1 MRIPRVII
9 LLAVAASLPILAI
22 GCGGGGSDDT
32 DTPSPSAASSASAE
46 PSTAPVGIDALAHGV
61 VQIFALDADDNPV
74 WSGSGTLIS
83 EDGLILT
90 NGHVVD
96 DRFDEYDHLG
106 VGVTESEDTA
116 PDIKYR
122 AEIKAVDYSI
132 DLAVI
137 KITRQLDG
145 GAVLEN
151 FPYVKV
157 GDSNDVHLGDNIQVL
172 GYPGI
177 GGETITFTRGSV
189 SGFTSERAVGDRAW
203 IKTDATISG
212 GNSGGLAVNDA
223 GELIGVPTI
232 VGSGADTDTVDCR
245 TLEDTNG
252 DGVLNNQDTC
262 VPVGGFINGIRPVN
276 LAKDLISAAESG
288 QEYVSPYQQ
297 ETPGPTPTGGYD
309 TSNILVHNFQFSP
322 DVNPDDTPTEV
333 VPSLPSAPTS
343 VCAFWDYEGMQNGES
358 WDAIWYIDGTKDDEG
373 SIIDDT
379 WSGGEAGN
387 WWVCVTDDN
396 GLKDGAYE
404 VVIQVEGEVQ
414 GGSSLYVGDDHAP
427 VDLTFDNE
435 SGVEVCAL
443 AIAPPTAQNWG
454 GDKLGSSVTLQP
466 GDTKTLQVGAGTYD
480 VLAVDCNN
488 NTIEETYD
496 NDISVDSTYTITG

>member
-1 MRIPRVII
+1 MRSPRLII
-9 LLAVAASLPILAI
+9 LLALAAAVPLLLV
-22 GCGGGGSDDT
+22 GCGGGDDET
-32 DTPSPSAASSASAE
+32 TTPTPTTGLTSTGEASAS
-46 PSTAPVGIDALAHGV
+46 PVGINQLAHGV

-106 VGVTESEDTA
+106 VGVTESEDAA
-116 PDIKYR
+116 PDIKYK
-122 AEIKAVDYSI
+122 AEIQAVDYAI

-137 KITRQLDG
+137 RITRQLDG

-151 FPYVKV
+151 FPYVKI

-177 GGETITFTRGSV
+177 GGETITLTRGSV
-189 SGFTSERAVGDRAW
+189 SGFTSERAVGERAW

-212 GNSGGLAVNDA
+212 GNSGGLAVNDD

-252 DGVLNNQDTC
+252 DGVLDNQDTC

-276 LAKDLISAAESG
+276 LAVDLISAAQNGE
-288 QEYVSPYQQ
+288 EYVSPYGE
-297 ETPGPTPTGGYD
+297 ETGPTPSGGFD
-309 TSNILVHNFQFSP
+309 TSQINVHNFQFSP
-322 DVNPDDTPTEV
+322 DVTSDDQPTEV
-333 VPSLPSAPTS
+333 VPSLPSSPTS
-343 VCAFWDYEGMQNGES
+343 VCAFWDYEGMQDGES

-373 SIIDDT
+373 SIINDT
-379 WSGGEAGN
+379 WSGGESGN

-396 GLKDGAYE
+396 GLPDGAYE
-404 VVIQVEGEVQ
+404 VIIQVEGEVQ

-427 VDLTFDNE
+427 VDLTLDNE
-435 SGVEVCAL
+435 SGFEVCAL
-443 AIAPPTAQNWG
+443 AIAPPAAQNWG
-454 GDKLGSSVTLQP
+454 GDKLGATVTLQP
-466 GDTKTLQVGAGTYD
+466 GDTRTISVGAGVYD
-480 VLAVDCNN
+480 ILAVDCNN
-488 NTIEETYD
+488 NVIEETHD
-496 NDISVDSTYTITG
+496 NNIDQDSTYTITG